1 MAAVI
6 RQSGISV
13 RGARPGEGRAIASLW
28 RELWDA
34 HENWGGYR
42 ASHDARVYEEL
53 AARLDEDARVRAS
66 HPVLGRHVHL
76 VASNGAGVSG
86 QVEGWFERHGVE
98 TTTPFTCEVRSLI
111 VTSKERKSGA
121 GRALLDGLAATA
133 LGLAR
138 GAQVVLAAEVLQP
151 NPAYTFYEKVGYTP
165 ISWSTRIDAR
175 PAAPGYQDLHPP
187 ENPSGVAKSSATAT
201 PPRRSF
207 PLEEFSARLAHPRDA
222 LAVAVLESSLA
233 SRRRSLGDLRYDRP
247 RAVDAVFVGAIAAH
261 LGTVG
266 QNPQDP
272 VEVVASDRHGNVR
285 ASASFAVGTLEPPFI
300 PSRRAVMGRFALDPA
315 LDARL
320 LIPPLINFG
329 KKLANERSV
338 PYIEL
343 TDLSPPGTPA
353 YQATLDAKATP
364 WSRIY
369 CKLATP

>member
-6 RQSGISV
+6 RSNGVSV
-13 RGARPGEGRAIASLW
+13 RGARPGEGRAIAGLW

-53 AARLDEDARVRAS
+53 AGRLDEDARVRAS

-76 VASNGAGVSG
+76 VASSGTQITG

-111 VTSKERKSGA
+111 VSAKERKSGA
-121 GRALLDGLAATA
+121 GRALLDGLATTA

-151 NPAYTFYEKVGYTP
+151 NPAYTFYERVGYVP
-165 ISWSTRIDAR
+165 ISWSTRIAVGGYPAQPRVDAR
-175 PAAPGYQDLHPP
+175 PAFGGHP
-187 ENPSGVAKSSATAT
+187 SDG
-201 PPRRSF
+201 
-207 PLEEFSARLAHPRDA
+207 FSARTAHPRDA

-247 RAVDAVFVGAIAAH
+247 RAVDATFVGAIAAH
-261 LGTVG
+261 LGTIG

-272 VEVVASDRHGNVR
+272 VEVVASDRSGNIR

-300 PSRRAVMGRFALDPA
+300 PSRRAVLGRFALDPA
-315 LDARL
+315 ADPRQ
-320 LIPPLINFG
+320 LIGPLISFA

-343 TDLSPPGTPA
+343 TDLPPPGTPT
-353 YQATLDAKATP
+353 YQATLEAKAAP